1 MEGPAVVGRVEETQ
15 LKTTLQE
22 VRDFVACCNDKI
34 EVPEKPLQLCKWA
47 EQKEYKIGDVVT
59 FHLRYT
65 NVGGKPI
72 TDVAVSD
79 SLTARLDYI
88 PGSARS
94 DRDAVFTLQ
103 QNEAGSAIVRWE
115 VSGVLQPGKS
125 GVVTF
130 QARIR

>member
-1 MEGPAVVGRVEETQ
+1 VVGRSSETQ
-15 LKTTLQE
+15 LKASLQE
-22 VRDFVACCNDKI
+22 ARDFMACCNEKI

-47 EQKEYKIGDVVT
+47 EQKEYRIGDVVT
-59 FHLRYT
+59 FHLKYS
-65 NVGGKPI
+65 NLGGKPI

-79 SLTARLDYI
+79 SLTARLEYV

-103 QNEAGSAIVRWE
+103 QNEAGSVIVRWE
-115 VSGVLQPGKS
+115 VTGTLQPGKS